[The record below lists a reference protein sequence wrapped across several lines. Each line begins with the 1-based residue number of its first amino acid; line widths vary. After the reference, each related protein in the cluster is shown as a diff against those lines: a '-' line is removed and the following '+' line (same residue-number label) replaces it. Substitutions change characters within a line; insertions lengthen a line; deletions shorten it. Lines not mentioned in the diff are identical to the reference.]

1 MCAAYNVPAF
11 ILGVGPQDD
20 PEGGRVLCE
29 VALDVLKELASVE
42 GVVAAGACMHNEGF
56 FLPSGLQI
64 AKLQFVI
71 CYGSTVGWLLWL
83 VCVCLAT
90 ADACKHNEGF
100 FLPPACLQTT
110 ILQFV
115 KSYECNVVWPL

>member
-1 MCAAYNVPAF
+1 MCAAHNVPAL

-29 VALDVLKELASVE
+29 VVLDVLKKLASVE
-42 GVVAAGACMHNEGF
+42 GVVAAGARMHNEGF
-56 FLPSGLQI
+56 LLPVGLQI

-83 VCVCLAT
+83 VSALQLLMH
-90 ADACKHNEGF
+90 ACTTKGS
-100 FLPPACLQTT
+100 PICLQTT
-110 ILQFV
+110 TLQFV
-115 KSYECNVVWPL
+115 KSYECNVVWSL